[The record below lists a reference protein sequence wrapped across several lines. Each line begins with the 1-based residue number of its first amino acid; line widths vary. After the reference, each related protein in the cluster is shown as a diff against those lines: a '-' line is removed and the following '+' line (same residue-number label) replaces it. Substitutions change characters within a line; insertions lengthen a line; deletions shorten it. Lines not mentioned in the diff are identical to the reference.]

1 MIFLSYWY
9 LIFVAISLPLYW
21 VVPTPRAK
29 QIVLLAAC
37 VAFYV
42 HFAGGWVATI
52 PILFLGVITYLCGLS
67 GKRSLCIGAI
77 VLCVAS
83 LVFYKYTLFL
93 ASEFLRTFAPTY
105 TEGILQQLNPILP
118 TVAPLAISFFVF
130 EFVHYLVDVLKGN
143 YSITSPLQFALFG
156 LFFPSL
162 VAGPIKRYEDFIPQ
176 IQKPIR
182 PTGAIMVYGTVRIAV
197 GLVKKLIADNLTI
210 YLNFWDKQFET
221 VDLQWRWLFLLMIA
235 TRIYLDFSGYSD
247 MAIGYAQWLGV
258 KLPENFNFPYIAS
271 NLRDF
276 WQRWHI
282 SLSTWIRDYIYIP
295 LGGNRHGTARK
306 IMNAIIAFGL
316 CGLWHGAGWNFLAW
330 GLWHGFGLA
339 VSSNYKT
346 VMGFAGAK
354 LHGGLEAVP
363 FIGWAITFLYV
374 SFGWLLFFYPI
385 DRAWTMAKLLLGVSS

>member
-1 MIFLSYWY
+1 MIFLSYWF
-9 LIFVAISLPLYW
+9 LIFVVATVIFYWAI
-21 VVPTPRAK
+21 PTIRAK

-37 VAFYV
+37 FAFYA
-42 HFAGGWVATI
+42 HFAGGLISTI
-52 PILFLGVITYLCGLS
+52 PILALGIITYLCGWS
-67 GKRSLCIGAI
+67 RRKWLCISAI
-77 VLCVAS
+77 TICVTA
-83 LVFYKYTLFL
+83 LVFYKYTVFL
-93 ASEFLRTFAPTY
+93 LNDLIHAFAPNSA
-105 TEGILQQLNPILP
+105 EIILQQFNPVLP
-118 TVAPLAISFFVF
+118 HIAPLAISFFVF

-176 IQKPIR
+176 IQDPTR
-182 PTGAIMVYGTVRIAV
+182 PLGGDMVYGSVRIAS
-197 GLVKKLIADNLTI
+197 GLVKKVIADNLTI

-221 VDLQWRWLFLLMIA
+221 VALQWRWFFLLLIA
-235 TRIYLDFSGYSD
+235 FRIYLDFSGYSD
-247 MAIGYAQWLGV
+247 MAIGYAQWLGI

-306 IMNAIIAFGL
+306 ILNAIIAFGL
-316 CGLWHGAGWNFLAW
+316 CGLWHGAGWNFLVW

-339 VSSNYKT
+339 VSSNYKSL
-346 VMGFAGAK
+346 MGFAGEK
-354 LHGGLEAVP
+354 LNEGLEAVP
-363 FIGWAITFLYV
+363 FLGWGITFLYV
-374 SFGWLLFFYPI
+374 CFGWLLFFYPI
-385 DRAWTMAKLLLGVSS
+385 DQAWKMAKLLFGSSA